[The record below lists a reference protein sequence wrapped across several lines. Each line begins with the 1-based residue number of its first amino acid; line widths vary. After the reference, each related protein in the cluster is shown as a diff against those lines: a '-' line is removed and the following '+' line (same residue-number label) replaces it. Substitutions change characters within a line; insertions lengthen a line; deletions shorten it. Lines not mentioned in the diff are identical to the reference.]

1 MEPEMDVHA
10 GRRQEAAND
19 AAAGVSAACQW
30 GWPQHTNG
38 SDTEMTHQSAQVDSR
53 RWERAAS
60 RCHTEEMFLM
70 TNPPKRLHQPESND
84 PWRDSAKRS
93 GTGEAKHPPCG
104 DALIFWCVYSAFTL
118 MNPQLYCD
126 GVQVYCWCVC
136 ARPRLDLRALRNH
149 TDIHVFISH
158 ICGALK
164 PKLNR
169 KYIYGCVLVR

>member
-1 MEPEMDVHA
+1 MLTAPTQRWRTRA
-10 GRRQEAAND
+10 R
-19 AAAGVSAACQW
+19 
-30 GWPQHTNG
+30 
-38 SDTEMTHQSAQVDSR
+38 VDSR

-70 TNPPKRLHQPESND
+70 TNPPKRPHQPESND

-118 MNPQLYCD
+118 INPQLYCD
-126 GVQVYCWCVC
+126 GVQVLVLVCVRTPAPGSVC
-136 ARPRLDLRALRNH
+136 SRNH

-169 KYIYGCVLVR
+169 KYIYGWVLVR